1 MMTKFRDLH
10 TRWMSDPEYRTAYN
24 ALEGEFNLAAAIIEA
39 RGRAGL
45 TQGELAQLM
54 NTTQSVV
61 ARLEGG
67 GRPTT
72 RTLEKIAL
80 ATGCRLK
87 ISFEP
92 NNALHAR

>member
-1 MMTKFRDLH
+1 MTKFRDLH
-10 TRWMSDPEYRTAYN
+10 TRWMSDPEYRNAYN

-80 ATGCRLK
+80 ATGCHLK

>member
-1 MMTKFRDLH
+1 MTKFRDLH
-10 TRWMSDPEYRTAYN
+10 TKWMNDPEYRNAYN

-67 GRPTT
+67 GR
-72 RTLEKIAL
+72 
-80 ATGCRLK
+80 
-87 ISFEP
+87 
-92 NNALHAR
+92 ARGQPVDSNPI